1 MDKLHVSRGPGYH
14 HYPCADLDG
23 VRGSQD
29 TQQSKITEPGLGPPP
44 PPFLPGKQNLSCRR
58 GGGSEFFFWIRTFY
72 QTPTEIYR
80 ARATKSS
87 PIMN

>member
-44 PPFLPGKQNLSCRR
+44 PTLPPRQTKSLMQTGWGLWI
-58 GGGSEFFFWIRTFY
+58 FFWIRTFY

>member
-44 PPFLPGKQNLSCRR
+44 PPPFLPGKQNLSCRR
-58 GGGSEFFFWIRTFY
+58 GGGSEFFFGSAHF
-72 QTPTEIYR
+72 
-80 ARATKSS
+80 TKHQRKFIGHVLRKVLQS
-87 PIMN
+87 